1 MRNEVARYLVAI
13 ADHGNFTRAAA
24 ELHVSQPALSQRI
37 RQLEEMLGTQL
48 LDRTG
53 RTVRPTDAG
62 RAYIE
67 HARRA
72 LREFEA
78 GRRAIRDVENLE
90 TGTLRLAFT
99 PTFTT
104 YLVGPLVRRFQ
115 GLHPGIAISVA
126 EAALSEDALDLGVAF
141 GDVQST
147 DVIAQPLYDEQ
158 LCLVVDA
165 GHPAFIHD
173 ELAVAELKNI
183 DLALLDSS
191 FATRESIDR
200 YLRANNAQ
208 PRIAIDSNSVGSVVA
223 TLRGG
228 GLATIMPQAAA
239 CEVPGLKAIRL
250 RPPIAGR
257 TVSLLQRDGAFR
269 SAASRAFLRMLQAW
283 AGERDTLLAHRG
295 SADPHRVSQPIDA
308 DSSTSAG
315 NLRCPAKRGAE
326 A

>member
-13 ADHGNFTRAAA
+13 ADNGNFTRAAA

-62 RAYIE
+62 QAYIE

-147 DVIAQPLYDEQ
+147 D
-158 LCLVVDA
+158 
-165 GHPAFIHD
+165 
-173 ELAVAELKNI
+173 
-183 DLALLDSS
+183 
-191 FATRESIDR
+191 
-200 YLRANNAQ
+200 
-208 PRIAIDSNSVGSVVA
+208 
-223 TLRGG
+223 
-228 GLATIMPQAAA
+228 
-239 CEVPGLKAIRL
+239 
-250 RPPIAGR
+250 
-257 TVSLLQRDGAFR
+257 
-269 SAASRAFLRMLQAW
+269 
-283 AGERDTLLAHRG
+283 
-295 SADPHRVSQPIDA
+295 
-308 DSSTSAG
+308 
-315 NLRCPAKRGAE
+315 
-326 A
+326 

>member
-1 MRNEVARYLVAI
+1 MRNEAARYLVAI

-24 ELHVSQPALSQRI
+24 ELHVSQPALSQQI

-62 RAYIE
+62 QAYIE

-104 YLVGPLVRRFQ
+104 YLVGPLVRRFH
-115 GLHPGIAISVA
+115 GLHPGIAISVTVIA
-126 EAALSEDALDLGVAF
+126 QTEMEAALSEDALDLGIAF
-141 GDVQST
+141 GAVQST

-173 ELAVAELKNI
+173 ELAVAELENI

-200 YLRANNAQ
+200 YADRYRLQLGRVRRGDFARRR
-208 PRIAIDSNSVGSVVA
+208 PRHHHAPSRRPRGARPEGHPIAPADRRPHGFAAPARRGFSHCGEQSLSPDAGGVGLGSV
-223 TLRGG
+223 TPSSR
-228 GLATIMPQAAA
+228 I
-239 CEVPGLKAIRL
+239 
-250 RPPIAGR
+250 
-257 TVSLLQRDGAFR
+257 DR
-269 SAASRAFLRMLQAW
+269 SARASATPCSA
-283 AGERDTLLAHRG
+283 APAHRG
-295 SADPHRVSQPIDA
+295 
-308 DSSTSAG
+308 
-315 NLRCPAKRGAE
+315 
-326 A
+326 

>member
-62 RAYIE
+62 QAYIE

-126 EAALSEDALDLGVAF
+126 VIAQTEMEAALSEDALDLGIAF
-141 GDVQST
+141 GDMQST

-165 GHPAFIHD
+165 GHPK
-173 ELAVAELKNI
+173 L
-183 DLALLDSS
+183 SS
-191 FATRESIDR
+191 TMNSPSRNSRTSTSHCSIPASPRVSRSIVTCAPTTRSRESLSTPTR
-200 YLRANNAQ
+200 SGPSWRLC
-208 PRIAIDSNSVGSVVA
+208 
-223 TLRGG
+223 
-228 GLATIMPQAAA
+228 AAA
-239 CEVPGLKAIRL
+239 
-250 RPPIAGR
+250 
-257 TVSLLQRDGAFR
+257 
-269 SAASRAFLRMLQAW
+269 
-283 AGERDTLLAHRG
+283 
-295 SADPHRVSQPIDA
+295 
-308 DSSTSAG
+308 
-315 NLRCPAKRGAE
+315 
-326 A
+326 

>member
-1 MRNEVARYLVAI
+1 MLLRHARYLVAI

-24 ELHVSQPALSQRI
+24 ELHVSQPALSQQM

-62 RAYIE
+62 QAYIE

-78 GRRAIRDVENLE
+78 GRRAIRDVESLE

-104 YLVGPLVRRFQ
+104 YLVGPLVRRFH
-115 GLHPGIAISVA
+115 GLHAGIAISVA
-126 EAALSEDALDLGVAF
+126 VMAQTEMEASLSEDALDLGIAF
-141 GDVQST
+141 GAVQST

-158 LCLVVDA
+158 LCLIVDA

-173 ELAVAELKNI
+173 ELAVAELENI

-191 FATRESIDR
+191 FATRELIDR
-200 YLRANNAQ
+200 YLRANNAR
-208 PRIAIDSNSVGSVVA
+208 PRIAVESNSVGSVVA
-223 TLRGG
+223 ILRGG

-239 CEVPGLKAIRL
+239 REVPGLKAIRL

-283 AGERDTLLAHRG
+283 DWAA
-295 SADPHRVSQPIDA
+295 
-308 DSSTSAG
+308 
-315 NLRCPAKRGAE
+315 
-326 A
+326 

>member
-62 RAYIE
+62 QAYIE

-78 GRRAIRDVENLE
+78 GRRAIRDVQNLE
-90 TGTLRLAFT
+90 TGRLRLAFT

-115 GLHPGIAISVA
+115 GLHPGIAISVNVIA
-126 EAALSEDALDLGVAF
+126 QTEMEAALSEDALDLGIAF

-147 DVIAQPLYDEQ
+147 DVIAQPLYDE
-158 LCLVVDA
+158 
-165 GHPAFIHD
+165 P
-173 ELAVAELKNI
+173 AVADRNNI
-183 DLALLDSS
+183 DPDVLTSRSA
-191 FATRESIDR
+191 ARESCVR
-200 YLRANNAQ
+200 YRRANNATPQ
-208 PRIAIDSNSVGSVVA
+208 LAIA
-223 TLRGG
+223 TTRGG
-228 GLATIMPQAAA
+228 SAGRRWRGGAPAPITPKPPPRG
-239 CEVPGLKAIRL
+239 VPGLKPIRL
-250 RPPIAGR
+250 RPPI
-257 TVSLLQRDGAFR
+257 
-269 SAASRAFLRMLQAW
+269 
-283 AGERDTLLAHRG
+283 
-295 SADPHRVSQPIDA
+295 
-308 DSSTSAG
+308 
-315 NLRCPAKRGAE
+315 
-326 A
+326 